1 MFRIGKEE
9 IDAVARVIESKQLFK
24 CNDGLKE
31 TENCEKDMRELFG
44 IDHAVLM
51 TSGYAALVSALVGMG
66 IGPGDEVIIPAYT
79 YIATA
84 MSVVG
89 AGAMPV
95 IAEVDE
101 TLMIDPEDIEKKIT
115 ERTKAI
121 IPVHMMGYPCNM
133 KAIMEIAKKHNLFV
147 LEDACQANG
156 AKFDGKRLGTIGDAA
171 ALSFNYFKI
180 ISAGGEG
187 GALLTDNKEIFEK
200 ALIYHDSSAVAYFG
214 NQMQDFNTEGFCGN
228 EYRSNELCAAVM
240 NVQLSRLDGIL
251 KDLRKNKKY
260 IMDQLEGDC
269 KFIPSND
276 IEGDCGTMLAFQFE
290 SEKDARAFAT
300 AEGIK
305 GNLPIDTGKHIYK
318 HWTPIMEKR
327 GAFNPLMDPFKM
339 EANKDIVPDYHTEMC
354 PETLEKLAKVVF
366 ITINPD
372 HTKDLLDEKIALIKK
387 ALNHN

>member
-24 CNDGLKE
+24 CNDALKE
-31 TENCEKDMRELFG
+31 TENCEKDMRERFG
-44 IDHAVLM
+44 LDHAVLM
-51 TSGYAALVSALVGMG
+51 TSGYAALESALIGMG
-66 IGPGDEVIIPAYT
+66 IGPGDEVIVPAYT

-84 MSVVG
+84 MAVVG

-101 TLMIDPEDIEKKIT
+101 TLMIDPEDIENKIT

-156 AKFDGKRLGTIGDAA
+156 AKFDGKLLGTIGDAA

-214 NQMQDFNTEGFCGN
+214 DQMRDFSTEPFCGR
-228 EYRSNELCAAVM
+228 EYRVGEVTSAILR
-240 NVQLSRLDGIL
+240 QQFKKLDGIVA
-251 KDLRKNKKY
+251 DLRKNKALLKEA
-260 IMDQLEGDC
+260 LGEGFDYPPCNDDDGDSAIAITFRFDTVEKC
-269 KFIPSND
+269 KDFADKVGAVIP
-276 IEGDCGTMLAFQFE
+276 GF
-290 SEKDARAFAT
+290 
-300 AEGIK
+300 
-305 GNLPIDTGKHIYK
+305 TGKHVYNDWK
-318 HWTPIMEKR
+318 PILEKR
-327 GAFNPLMDPFKM
+327 GAAHPLMDPFKM
-339 EANKDIVPDYHTEMC
+339 ECNKNVEYSEDMCQKSLEIMKRCAHIFMDSDWTEDDINA
-354 PETLEKLAKVVF
+354 LA
-366 ITINPD
+366 
-372 HTKDLLDEKIALIKK
+372 EKIKEAVK
-387 ALNHN
+387 